1 MCIIAIKEPGV
12 QFPDIETV
20 ETMCDN
26 NPDGF
31 AVVWHSKRDNQPRVY
46 RTMNRDQFLKR
57 YRMIL
62 RNYNYKDTALY
73 LHARIATHG
82 SLKQSNCHG
91 FVDHSTRL
99 CFAHNGI
106 LGIKNRGDLTDS
118 ETFFRDYFIPIFR
131 HGGWSEAEQL
141 IKDIIGYS
149 KFVFMDGE
157 GRLRKFGNYIKDD
170 SGVLYSNSSYIPY
183 RSKYLYFNKA

>member
-1 MCIIAIKEPGV
+1 MCIIAIKAPGV

-31 AVVWHSKRDNQPRVY
+31 AVVWHSNRDRYSRVY
-46 RTMNRDQFLKR
+46 RTMNRDKFLKR
-57 YRMIL
+57 YKMIV
-62 RNYNYKDTALY
+62 RHHDYKTTSLY

-91 FVDHSTRL
+91 FVDTQTRL

-106 LGIKNRGDLTDS
+106 LGIKNRDDLTDS
-118 ETFFRDYFIPIFR
+118 ETFFRDYFIPTFR
-131 HGGWSEAEQL
+131 HGGWHEAERL
-141 IKDIIGYS
+141 IKDTIGYS
-149 KFVFMDGE
+149 KFVFMDGD
-157 GRLRKFGNYIKDD
+157 GGLRYFGNYIKGDD
-170 SGVLYSNSSYIPY
+170 GVLYSNGSYQNF
-183 RSKYLYFNKA
+183 RSKYLYFNK